1 MRLQGA
7 LLFAFCCAA
16 LGTAPGLS
24 AQIAPGPQSGTSFGE
39 SIDVRVVNLEVY
51 VTDRDGRR
59 VTDLRREDFE
69 LSEDGRTVEISHFES
84 YTPGAVTGAPAGTA
98 PAPGAPEASAG
109 SSEPPPVD
117 PLYLVV
123 YVDNV
128 NVGAAHRAR
137 ALAQVREFLDR
148 EMAPG
153 DQVMIATYDL
163 SLHIRQPFTDDKAA
177 LGRTLDTI
185 KTLSARGDEGN
196 RDRRSALESIV
207 AIQEAAKQ
215 RGDACPLEIAEPAR
229 SYAASRQNEVLQTVS
244 ALRLLVNSLSGL
256 PGRKAVLHISDG
268 IPVTPGE
275 EVFQVLVEM
284 CGGGGTTSGLID
296 AIDAATLG
304 VSAYQGQQAPLDAQ
318 GYTTAKEWNELASH
332 ANAHR
337 VTLYTLQASG
347 VEAPASSQ
355 ADSDGT
361 TGRYLRLMTVS
372 QVESENRKGSLTAL
386 AKDTGGRAILDVNDV
401 LPELARMREDFDSY
415 YLLGYGSPR
424 SGDGRQHRIEV
435 KVKRPGLR
443 VRYRQSYRDKSDLER
458 TADRTLAAL
467 FHGAQEN
474 PLGVGIEIGT
484 ITPAA
489 GGKSY
494 NVPVH
499 LKIPLIQLAFL
510 EEQDGLVGKLR
521 LLVATQGPG
530 GETSRVRQV
539 QVPIQIPR
547 DKALVALG
555 REFLYD
561 LTLTLAAGE
570 QKIAIA
576 IQDETTTKTSYLAR
590 GVNVGGGAAS
600 SNQAF

>member
-16 LGTAPGLS
+16 LGTASGLS
-24 AQIAPGPQSGTSFGE
+24 AQIAPGPQSGSSFGE

-69 LSEDGRTVEISHFES
+69 LFEDGRKVEISHFES
-84 YTPGAVTGAPAGTA
+84 YAPGAVTGASAGIA
-98 PAPGAPEASAG
+98 PAPGTPGASAG
-109 SSEPPPVD
+109 SPEPPPAD

-163 SLHIRQPFTDDKAA
+163 SLNVRQPFTDDKAA
-177 LGRTLDTI
+177 LGGALDSI
-185 KTLSARGDEGN
+185 KTLSARGHETQG
-196 RDRRSALESIV
+196 DRRSAVETIIDV
-207 AIQEAAKQ
+207 QEGAKK
-215 RGDACPLEIAEPAR
+215 RGDSCPLEIAEPAR
-229 SYAASRQNEVLQTVS
+229 SYAATRQNEVLQTIS

-275 EVFQVLVEM
+275 EVFQVLLEM
-284 CGGGGTTSGLID
+284 CGGGGLASGV
-296 AIDAATLG
+296 AGSVDAAAEG
-304 VSAYQGQQAPLDAQ
+304 AGSYKGQQAPLDAQ
-318 GYTTAKEWNELASH
+318 RYSTAKEWSELASH

-355 ADSDGT
+355 ADSDSN

-372 QVESENRKGSLTAL
+372 QVESENRKGSLTAM
-386 AKDTGGRAILDVNDV
+386 AKDTGGRAILDVNSV

-415 YLLGYGSPR
+415 YFLGYGSPR

-435 KVKRPGLR
+435 KVKRPGVR
-443 VRYRQSYRDKSDLER
+443 VRYRQSYRDKSDLEQ

-467 FHGAQEN
+467 FHGTQAN

-489 GGKSY
+489 GGKSF
-494 NVPVH
+494 NVPVQ

-510 EEQDGLVGKLR
+510 EEQAGLVGKLR

-539 QVPIQIPR
+539 QVPIQVPR

-561 LTLTLAAGE
+561 LTLTLEAGE
-570 QKIAIA
+570 QKIAVA
-576 IQDETTTKTSYLAR
+576 VQDETTTKTSYLAR
-590 GVNVGGGAAS
+590 GVKVGGEAAS
-600 SNQAF
+600 RNQSF